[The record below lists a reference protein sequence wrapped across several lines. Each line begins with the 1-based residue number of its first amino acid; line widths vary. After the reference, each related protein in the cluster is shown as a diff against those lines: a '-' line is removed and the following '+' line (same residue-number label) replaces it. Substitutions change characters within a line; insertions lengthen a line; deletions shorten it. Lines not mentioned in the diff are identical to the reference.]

1 MVKDRAGAPDAAVV
15 VASLRRGASGACCS
29 WQHGDTALWPQQR
42 VFLRWLPIASPST
55 VAESGED
62 ADLGVVLVLP
72 WE

>member
-15 VASLRRGASGACCS
+15 VASLRRDASGGCCS

-42 VFLRWLPIASPST
+42 VFLRWLPIASRST
-55 VAESGED
+55 VAESGEA
-62 ADLGVVLVLP
+62 ADLGVILVLT